1 VQVQALL
8 TKIQQSEIEKLKQE
22 ELLKSN
28 FEIAVRAMEE
38 EHVMAFGQVSLGQ
51 SHFHSPL

>member
-1 VQVQALL
+1 MQALL

-38 EHVMAFGQVSLGQ
+38 EHVMALGQVSLGQ